1 MSERFPS
8 LMRGVVFVLAVGW
21 VLHIGR
27 QIFEP
32 IIISVLVVYVIVG
45 VARLTQRI
53 PWLGPLMS
61 VKLQYTL
68 AILLIVLAV
77 VGIAS
82 LIISNI
88 ARITLLAPK
97 YQAGLIELIQ
107 KWFVILGGASEP
119 TWDSLRRDIIG
130 QINIHRV
137 ISSTLSSVKSIVGG
151 AAVVLLYAVFLLI
164 EKFNLPYKIS
174 NIAKEFPGAAIW
186 ERAIIDIN
194 DRIGTYLALKTFC
207 SVLLGLISWAIMA
220 WFGLE
225 FAALWA
231 ILIAL
236 LNYVPY
242 LGTFL
247 GVLFPVAFSIVQFG
261 QLEAAIKVAI
271 ALSVPQFF
279 IGNFL
284 DPYLMGNSLNLSP
297 FAILVSLAV
306 WGALWGITGAFCAVP
321 ITACI
326 AMALSEFPE
335 TRPIAIMLSRN
346 GDLGPALRSTA
357 GPDG

>member
-1 MSERFPS
+1 
-8 LMRGVVFVLAVGW
+8 
-21 VLHIGR
+21 VLHVGR

-53 PWLGPLMS
+53 PVVGTLMP
-61 VKLQYTL
+61 VKLHYTL
-68 AILLIVLAV
+68 AILLIGLAL

-82 LIISNI
+82 LIIGNI
-88 ARITLLAPK
+88 NRMATLGPQ
-97 YQAGLIELIQ
+97 YQASLIGLIQ
-107 KWFVILGGASEP
+107 KWFARLGGESEP
-119 TWDSLRRDIIG
+119 TWATLRRDIIG
-130 QINIHRV
+130 QINVQRL
-137 ISSTLSSVKSIVGG
+137 ISSTLVSVTS
-151 AAVVLLYAVFLLI
+151 VVSGVIIILLYAVFLLI
-164 EKFNLPYKIS
+164 EQFNLRHKIS
-174 NIAKEFPGAAIW
+174 MIEREYPGAARW
-186 ERAIIDIN
+186 QGAIADIN
-194 DRIGTYLALKTFC
+194 QRIGTYLALKTFA
-207 SVLLGLISWAIMA
+207 SVLLGAISWAIMA
-220 WFGLE
+220 LFGLE

-247 GVLFPVAFSIVQFG
+247 GVLFPSVFAIVQFG
-261 QLEAAIKVAI
+261 EFEAAAKVAI
-271 ALSVPQFF
+271 ALSVPQFL

-284 DPYLMGNSLNLSP
+284 DPYLMGSSLNLSP

-306 WGALWGITGAFCAVP
+306 WSALWGVTGAFCAVP

-335 TRPIAIMLSRN
+335 TRPIAICFRRMATWAMPTR
-346 GDLGPALRSTA
+346 
-357 GPDG
+357 